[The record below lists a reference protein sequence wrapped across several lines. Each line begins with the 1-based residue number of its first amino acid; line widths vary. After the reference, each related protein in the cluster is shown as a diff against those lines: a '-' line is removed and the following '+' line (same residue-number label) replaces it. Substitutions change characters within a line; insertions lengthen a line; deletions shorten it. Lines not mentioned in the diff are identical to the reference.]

1 MSSKA
6 RTLKYLV
13 ATVIVVVAGLLITHW
28 WATRVAARNSRFQT
42 ATIKYGDIIQTVTA
56 TGTLNPVVLV
66 SVGTQ
71 VSGTVQKLYAD
82 YNSQVKAGQ
91 VLLTLDP
98 TLFKAQV
105 AQDQA
110 NLASAEATL
119 SYAQSNEDRI
129 AMLYQQDYET
139 KQDLDQAIEA
149 RASAQAAVAASHAL
163 LLHDRT
169 NLSYTVIRS
178 PVNGTVINR
187 EVDVGQTVAA
197 SFSTPTLFTIGKDLR
212 QMQID
217 TTVDE
222 ADVGAVRLGQSV
234 TFTVDAYPNRVFKG
248 TVKQIRLNATTTQN
262 VVTYDVVVAV
272 DNPDLSL
279 LPGMT
284 AYTTI
289 LITQRRHV
297 LLVPNAALRVHLTR
311 AQANGNYG
319 GSSGAGGY
327 TGNTFEG
334 NGETAANASTVYLL
348 GPRGPHPVRLMLGIT
363 DNTNT
368 EILSGR
374 LQAGDKVIVGLSGAG
389 PQGPQRSGFFR
400 IF

>member
-1 MSSKA
+1 MPLKA
-6 RTLKYLV
+6 RTIKYSV
-13 ATVIVVVAGLLITHW
+13 AAAIVIILALIVTHW
-28 WATRVAARNSRFQT
+28 WSARVAERNGRFQT
-42 ATIKYGDIIQTVTA
+42 ATIQYGDITQTVTA

-98 TLFKAQV
+98 TLFRAQV
-105 AQDQA
+105 AQDEA
-110 NLASAEATL
+110 NLASAQAML

-129 AMLYQQDYET
+129 AMLYKQDYET
-139 KQDLDQAIEA
+139 KQDLDQATEA
-149 RASAQAAVAASHAL
+149 RAAAQSAVAAAKAV
-163 LLHDRT
+163 LLHDKT

-187 EVDVGQTVAA
+187 VVDVGQTVAA
-197 SFSTPTLFTIGKDLR
+197 SFSTPTLFTIGKNLK

-234 TFTVDAYPNRVFKG
+234 TFSVDAYPNRTFKG

-262 VVTYDVVVAV
+262 VVTYDVVVGV

-289 LITQRRHV
+289 LITKLTHV
-297 LLVPNAALRVHLTR
+297 LLVPNSALRVHLAR
-311 AQANGNYG
+311 SPADG
-319 GSSGAGGY
+319 GSGGY
-327 TGNTFEG
+327 ASNASADNSES
-334 NGETAANASTVYLL
+334 AANAGTVYVL
-348 GPRGPHPVRLMLGIT
+348 GPRGPHPVRLTLGIT

-368 EILSGR
+368 EVLSGR
-374 LQAGDKVIVGLSGAG
+374 LQAGDKIITGLQGAS

>member
-1 MSSKA
+1 MSSKTRA
-6 RTLKYLV
+6 LKYLAAAAVVIIV
-13 ATVIVVVAGLLITHW
+13 ALLVTRW
-28 WATRVAARNSRFQT
+28 WYARAAERNGRFQT
-42 ATIKYGDIIQTVTA
+42 ATIKYGDITQTVTA
-56 TGTLNPVVLV
+56 TGALNPVVVV

-110 NLASAEATL
+110 NLASVQATL
-119 SYAQSNEDRI
+119 SYAQSNADRI
-129 AMLYQQDYET
+129 AMLYKQDYET
-139 KQDLDQAIEA
+139 KQDLDQAIAA
-149 RASAQAAVAASHAL
+149 RASAQAAVAAARAV
-163 LLHDRT
+163 LLHDQT

-187 EVDVGQTVAA
+187 VVDVGQTVAA
-197 SFSTPTLFTIGKDLR
+197 SFSTPTLFTIGQNLK

-222 ADVGAVRLGQSV
+222 ADVGAVRVGQSV
-234 TFTVDAYPNRVFKG
+234 TFTVDAYPSRTFKG

-272 DNPDLSL
+272 DNQDLTL

-289 LITQRRHV
+289 LITQRNHA
-297 LLVPNAALRVHLTR
+297 LLVPNAALRVHLAR
-311 AQANGNYG
+311 ARAGDGGGGGSNGGPAGGAPAANGEN
-319 GSSGAGGY
+319 
-327 TGNTFEG
+327 
-334 NGETAANASTVYLL
+334 AANAGSVYLL
-348 GPRGPHPVRLMLGIT
+348 GPRGPHPVRLTLGIT

-368 EILSGR
+368 EVLSGR
-374 LQAGDKVIVGLSGAG
+374 LQAGDKVIVGLAGAG

>member
-1 MSSKA
+1 MPLKA
-6 RTLKYLV
+6 RTIKY
-13 ATVIVVVAGLLITHW
+13 AIAAAIVIILALIVTHW
-28 WATRVAARNSRFQT
+28 WSARVAERNGRFQT
-42 ATIKYGDIIQTVTA
+42 ATIQYGDITQTVTA
-56 TGTLNPVVLV
+56 TGTLTPVVLV

-105 AQDQA
+105 AQDEA
-110 NLASAEATL
+110 NLASAQATL

-129 AMLYQQDYET
+129 AMLYKQDYET
-139 KQDLDQAIEA
+139 KQDLDQATEA
-149 RASAQAAVAASHAL
+149 RASAQSAVAAAKAV
-163 LLHDRT
+163 LLHDKT

-187 EVDVGQTVAA
+187 VVDVGQTVAA
-197 SFSTPTLFTIGKDLR
+197 SFSTPTLFTIGKNLK

-234 TFTVDAYPNRVFKG
+234 TFSVDAYPNRTFKG

-262 VVTYDVVVAV
+262 VVTYDVVVGV

-289 LITQRRHV
+289 LITKRTHV
-297 LLVPNAALRVHLTR
+297 LLVPNSALRVHLAR
-311 AQANGNYG
+311 SPADG
-319 GSSGAGGY
+319 GSGGY
-327 TGNTFEG
+327 AGNASADNSES
-334 NGETAANASTVYLL
+334 AANAGTVYVL
-348 GPRGPHPVRLMLGIT
+348 GPRGPHPVHLTLGIT

-368 EILSGR
+368 EVLSGR
-374 LQAGDKVIVGLSGAG
+374 LQAGDKIITGLQGAS

>member
-1 MSSKA
+1 MTSKA
-6 RTLKYLV
+6 RTLKYLAAAAVVIIV
-13 ATVIVVVAGLLITHW
+13 ALLVTRW
-28 WATRVAARNSRFQT
+28 WHARAAERNGRFQT
-42 ATIKYGDIIQTVTA
+42 TTIKYGDIAQTVTA

-91 VLLTLDP
+91 VLLILDP

-110 NLASAEATL
+110 NLASAQATL

-129 AMLYQQDYET
+129 ALLYKQNYET
-139 KQDLDQAIEA
+139 KADLDQAIEA
-149 RASAQAAVAASHAL
+149 RASAQAAVAAAKAV
-163 LLHDRT
+163 LLHDQT

-197 SFSTPTLFTIGKDLR
+197 SFSTPTLFTIGKNLK

-222 ADVGAVRLGQSV
+222 ADVGAVRVGQPVS
-234 TFTVDAYPNRVFKG
+234 FTVDAFPNRIFKG

-289 LITQRRHV
+289 LITKRTNA
-297 LLVPNAALRVHLTR
+297 LLVPNAALRVHLPRSKT
-311 AQANGNYG
+311 G
-319 GSSGAGGY
+319 GHYASASGIGGY
-327 TGNTFEG
+327 SDNASADHDAS
-334 NGETAANASTVYLL
+334 AANTGTVYVL
-348 GPRGPHPVRLMLGIT
+348 GPRGPHPVRLTLGIT

-368 EILSGR
+368 EVLSGR
-374 LQAGDKVIVGLSGAG
+374 LRAGDKVIVGLLGTG
-389 PQGPQRSGFFR
+389 PQGPQRGGFFR
-400 IF
+400 VF

>member
-1 MSSKA
+1 MSS
-6 RTLKYLV
+6 RTRTFKYLV
-13 ATVIVVVAGLLITHW
+13 VAVIVVAVGLLITHW
-28 WATRVAARNSRFQT
+28 WSARAAARNGRFQT
-42 ATIKYGDIIQTVTA
+42 APIKYGDITQTVTA

-110 NLASAEATL
+110 NLANAEATL

-129 AMLYQQDYET
+129 AMLYKQDYET
-139 KQDLDQAIEA
+139 KQDMDQAMEA
-149 RASAQAAVAASHAL
+149 RASAQAAVAASKAQ

-169 NLSYTVIRS
+169 NLSYTVIHS

-222 ADVGAVRLGQSV
+222 ADVGAVRVGQSA
-234 TFTVDAYPNRVFKG
+234 TFTVDAYPNRTFKG
-248 TVKQIRLNATTTQN
+248 IVKQIRLNATTTQN

-272 DNPDLSL
+272 DNQDLSL

-289 LITQRRHV
+289 LISQKNHV
-297 LLVPNAALRVHLTR
+297 LLVPNSALRVHLAR
-311 AQANGNYG
+311 SPASVGYRSGNGG
-319 GSSGAGGY
+319 AAGGAL
-327 TGNTFEG
+327 ED
-334 NGETAANASTVYLL
+334 NGESATNAGTVYVL
-348 GPRGPHPVRLMLGIT
+348 GPHGPHPVRLTLGIT

-368 EILSGR
+368 EVLSGR
-374 LQAGDKVIVGLSGAG
+374 LQAGDKIITGLQGAG

>member
-1 MSSKA
+1 MSS
-6 RTLKYLV
+6 RTRTIKYLV
-13 ATVIVVVAGLLITHW
+13 AAVIVVVVGLLITHW
-28 WATRVAARNSRFQT
+28 WSARAAARDGRYQT
-42 ATIKYGDIIQTVTA
+42 AAIKYGDITQTVTA
-56 TGTLNPVVLV
+56 TGALNPVVLV

-71 VSGTVQKLYAD
+71 VSGTVQKLYVD

-129 AMLYQQDYET
+129 AMLYKQDYET

-149 RASAQAAVAASHAL
+149 RAAAQAAVAAAHAV
-163 LLHDRT
+163 LLHDQT

-187 EVDVGQTVAA
+187 VVDVGQTVAA
-197 SFSTPTLFTIGKDLR
+197 SFNTPTLFTIGKNLK

-222 ADVGAVRLGQSV
+222 ADVGAVRLGQAV
-234 TFTVDAYPNRVFKG
+234 TFTVDAYPNRTFKG
-248 TVKQIRLNATTTQN
+248 RVKQIRLNATTTQN

-272 DNPDLSL
+272 DNQDLSL

-289 LITQRRHV
+289 LINQKNHV
-297 LLVPNAALRVHLTR
+297 LLVPNAALRVHLAR
-311 AQANGNYG
+311 SHAG
-319 GSSGAGGY
+319 GSGSFA
-327 TGNTFEG
+327 GNTPAG
-334 NGETAANASTVYLL
+334 NGANAANAGMVYVL
-348 GPRGPHPVRLMLGIT
+348 GPRGPHPVRLTLGIT

-368 EILSGR
+368 EVLSGQ
-374 LQAGDKVIVGLSGAG
+374 LQAGDKIITGLQGTS

>member
-1 MSSKA
+1 MSSKKRTIKYILAAAVVIIVALLVVHWWHA
-6 RTLKYLV
+6 RT
-13 ATVIVVVAGLLITHW
+13 AE
-28 WATRVAARNSRFQT
+28 RFSRFQT
-42 ATIKYGDIIQTVTA
+42 AVIGYGDISQTVTA

-66 SVGTQ
+66 TVGTQ

-105 AQDQA
+105 AQDEA
-110 NLASAEATL
+110 NLASAQATL
-119 SYAQSNEDRI
+119 SYAQSNENRI
-129 AMLYQQDYET
+129 RDLYKQDYET
-139 KQDLDQAIEA
+139 KADLDQAIEA
-149 RASAQAAVAASHAL
+149 RDSAQAAVAAAKAV
-163 LLHDRT
+163 LLHDQT

-197 SFSTPTLFTIGKDLR
+197 SFSTPTLFTIGKNLR

-222 ADVGAVRLGQSV
+222 ADVGAVRVGQSV
-234 TFTVDAYPNRVFKG
+234 TFTVDAYPSRVFKG
-248 TVKQIRLNATTTQN
+248 IVKQVRLNATTTQN
-262 VVTYDVVVAV
+262 VVTYDAVVAV
-272 DNPDLSL
+272 DNQDLSL

-289 LITQRRHV
+289 LISQRNHV
-297 LLVPNAALRVHLTR
+297 LLVPNAALRVHLGHKPT
-311 AQANGNYG
+311 A
-319 GSSGAGGY
+319 SSETAETAGG
-327 TGNTFEG
+327 NN
-334 NGETAANASTVYLL
+334 NGAPGGATVYMLT
-348 GPRGPHPVRLMLGIT
+348 PRGPRPVRLTLGIT

-368 EILSGR
+368 EVISGR
-374 LQAGDKVIVGLSGAG
+374 LREGERVIVGLQSTGTRPQESGH
-389 PQGPQRSGFFR
+389 FFR
-400 IF
+400 MF